1 MKKSEKDPVKDTLQP
16 EPFLRQEIRR
26 LERRRWIVWTPL
38 ALAFLTVYFHRVA
51 PGVVTDQLMR
61 DFGITLAARMG
72 ALSSI
77 YFFTYALVQVPAGI
91 LADSRGP
98 RRTVAFALAMSACGA
113 LFFGLSGGMTG
124 LYAGRFLS
132 SLGSGLIFVSIVK
145 IHAEWFREREFGT
158 MSGLIVLMG
167 SLGAI
172 LGATPLAFIV
182 ENLGWRAAFF
192 LISGY
197 TLFIGAICWFLMRDR
212 PADTGLPPMAEVE
225 SFEGRPPRAPR
236 RNDAGAAAGMAG
248 ILGNRFTWA
257 PFYTSVAIYGV
268 YMTFVGIWGIP
279 FFTQVFGMT
288 RIGAANC
295 MMAAT
300 LGNMAGAPVIGYLSD
315 RTGRRRSPYIWI
327 VLLFLA
333 AWGGLILSVGASPV
347 PGWVPCFLCFAL
359 GLGVSGNSLTIA
371 CVKEVNDP
379 RFTGIA
385 AGIANSGSFVGPA
398 LLQPAFGWMLDRR
411 WEGAMEH
418 GVKLYSGGAYRA
430 ALWLCFFV
438 VLSGAVSTF
447 LIRETNCRNIS
458 AE

>member
-1 MKKSEKDPVKDTLQP
+1 
-16 EPFLRQEIRR
+16 
-26 LERRRWIVWTPL
+26 
-38 ALAFLTVYFHRVA
+38 
-51 PGVVTDQLMR
+51 
-61 DFGITLAARMG
+61 
-72 ALSSI
+72 
-77 YFFTYALVQVPAGI
+77 
-91 LADSRGP
+91 
-98 RRTVAFALAMSACGA
+98 
-113 LFFGLSGGMTG
+113 
-124 LYAGRFLS
+124 
-132 SLGSGLIFVSIVK
+132 
-145 IHAEWFREREFGT
+145 
-158 MSGLIVLMG
+158 
-167 SLGAI
+167 
-172 LGATPLAFIV
+172 
-182 ENLGWRAAFF
+182 
-192 LISGY
+192 
-197 TLFIGAICWFLMRDR
+197 
-212 PADTGLPPMAEVE
+212 
-225 SFEGRPPRAPR
+225 
-236 RNDAGAAAGMAG
+236 
-248 ILGNRFTWA
+248 
-257 PFYTSVAIYGV
+257 
-268 YMTFVGIWGIP
+268 MTFVGIWGIP